1 MKIVAKILIF
11 MHFLSLYHTIN
22 TYNFVLNYCV
32 KYSYYNNMSFKHF
45 RITLSWRRP
54 LSYRNQSIGSQWT
67 GFYMMTASV
76 VKEIKGIRKKIK
88 YKEKLGIRL
97 AVLFI
102 VLKCH
107 NVIKR
112 NLMISRIFLHFEL
125 NKQSV
130 KLGSSKT
137 FDLIKRNEQ
146 KWPAEKKIWVAFMA

>member
-1 MKIVAKILIF
+1 
-11 MHFLSLYHTIN
+11 
-22 TYNFVLNYCV
+22 
-32 KYSYYNNMSFKHF
+32 
-45 RITLSWRRP
+45 
-54 LSYRNQSIGSQWT
+54 
-67 GFYMMTASV
+67 MMTASV